1 MEIDKKIILIVSF
14 RQFFFT
20 NRVLRNWLSTF
31 TFAESITKPNFS
43 VFTIFHH
50 VTVISTVFIR
60 PYLFRYIERM
70 EYFSGN
76 L

>member
-1 MEIDKKIILIVSF
+1 MEIDKKISFDRIIPLILFYQPCSKKLALDLY
-14 RQFFFT
+14 
-20 NRVLRNWLSTF
+20 LRGIHNKT
-31 TFAESITKPNFS
+31 

-60 PYLFRYIERM
+60 PYLFRHIERM

-76 L
+76 P